1 MDLYDYTEYF
11 FSHQKA
17 QKNSFNNK
25 PACQI
30 AAIIIQ
36 YYADE

>member
-17 QKNSFNNK
+17 QKNSLDK
-25 PACQI
+25 WLI
-30 AAIIIQ
+30 KLIRL
-36 YYADE
+36 DWVD